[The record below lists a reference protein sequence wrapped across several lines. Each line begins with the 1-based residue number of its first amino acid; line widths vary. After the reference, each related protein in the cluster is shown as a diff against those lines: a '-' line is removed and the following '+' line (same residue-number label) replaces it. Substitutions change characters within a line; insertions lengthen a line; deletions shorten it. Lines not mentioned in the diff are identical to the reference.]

1 MKLPVS
7 DKTASYVKPH
17 IKKGYYPAVLLS
29 VEPYNDSQTK
39 LRKQGKFGTQLIFE
53 FAIFKK
59 GEQDQPI
66 ELMTYASNPDVPGEL
81 SPVIIAKFVYDQY
94 KNKQSGELQTAVTP
108 NSAIT
113 GLLKSL
119 GWTFSLES
127 PDTDLFIG
135 KWVEV
140 NIDDY
145 EYEEDGEK
153 KVASTIKDVGEY
165 KGPEVKGLKIPE
177 RKQSQKVEKQVKH
190 ESVQAPEEKK
200 NSGTEDGP
208 EVKEL
213 QDRIKQLEKMN
224 QDGFLT
230 NEGLAKGKE
239 QIEAQIAAA
248 RKG

>member
-7 DKTASYVKPH
+7 DKTSSYVKPH
-17 IKKGYYPAVLLS
+17 IKKGYYPACLIS

-39 LRKQGKFGTQLIFE
+39 QRKQGKFGTQLIFE
-53 FAIFKK
+53 FAVFKS
-59 GEQDQPI
+59 GEQDQPV
-66 ELMTYASNPDVPGEL
+66 EPMQYASNPDVPGEL
-81 SPVIIAKFVYDQY
+81 SNVVIAKFVYDQY

-119 GWTFSLES
+119 GWTFSIES
-127 PDTDLFIG
+127 PDTDEFIG
-135 KWVEV
+135 NWAEV

-165 KGPEVKGLKIPE
+165 KGPEVKIQAPVKKQPQKI
-177 RKQSQKVEKQVKH
+177 EKQVKH
-190 ESVQAPEEKK
+190 ESVQAPNEEDV
-200 NSGTEDGP
+200 SDTEETP

-213 QDRIKQLEKMN
+213 RERIVQLEKMN
-224 QDGFLT
+224 KDKFLT
-230 NEGLAKGKE
+230 DEGLAKGKE
-239 QIEAQIAAA
+239 QIEAQIEELK
-248 RKG
+248 RKK